1 VAEMHEV
8 NWDLELR
15 RYLGQEE
22 ALELEELQE
31 AVEVVQITDAKD
43 ELIWALEAS
52 SKFTSKSLYRLMIN
66 PGEVATRMK
75 DLWEVKMPLKIKV
88 FLWMLWHN
96 RVQTGEKLKI
106 RKSKHS

>member
-1 VAEMHEV
+1 
-8 NWDLELR
+8 
-15 RYLGQEE
+15 
-22 ALELEELQE
+22 
-31 AVEVVQITDAKD
+31 
-43 ELIWALEAS
+43 
-52 SKFTSKSLYRLMIN
+52 MIN
-66 PGEVATRMK
+66 PGEVATRIK